1 MTTYYITTKKKI
13 SYSDDMTI
21 KLLSKCLLLVDDSDL
36 GLMRFD
42 LLIAGDARFILTD
55 LWLLD
60 V

>member
-13 SYSDDMTI
+13 SYFDDMTI
-21 KLLSKCLLLVDDSDL
+21 KLISKCLLLVDDSDL

-42 LLIAGDARFILTD
+42 LLMAGDARFILTD
-55 LWLLD
+55 LWLFD

>member
-42 LLIAGDARFILTD
+42 LLMAGDARFILTD

>member
-42 LLIAGDARFILTD
+42 LLMAGDARFILTD
-55 LWLLD
+55 LWLFD